1 MHQITWKLTV
11 DQANYILAALGK
23 QPFMEVRPL
32 IEELIKQANEAQAAQ
47 AVPPSLTVVPTDA
60 GSVAA

>member
-1 MHQITWKLTV
+1 MHVTWKLTV

-23 QPFMEVRPL
+23 QPFSEVRPL

-47 AVPPSLTVVPTDA
+47 AAPPELTVVPTDA
-60 GSVAA
+60 AAA